1 MKYYGKHSE
10 TITIGKEY
18 KNHMHPVIIRVTFC
32 GERIELYT
40 GISVPKLKWDS
51 KRHCVKQG
59 ATINNSTY
67 DILNDSI
74 GRYEQFVRD
83 YFAEHNLRE
92 QPPSLSE
99 LKELFNNT
107 CKLSGTKKAEEFF
120 HVLHNYIYELNKNW
134 TDANKEKFNRL
145 SNHLKEH
152 RPKLKFVDFSEQF
165 MVDFVTYL
173 SKTKNND
180 TISKE
185 LSTLKQFLTW
195 AKGKK
200 YPVNDE
206 FFTFKF
212 TFSKKQTD
220 VRFLEKEELQRIIDL
235 EYEEGSA
242 MDITR
247 DLFVFQCFTALRYS
261 DIKNLKHEN
270 ITYNAQEGVYM
281 IKLMTQKDKGRIDFK
296 LAPAA
301 ESIYLKH
308 KDKSI
313 DDKVFCVISNQ
324 KYNEHLKDLGKDAK
338 LEGEWVDIHFK
349 LGERIETRTPKSDLA
364 SHTARRTFISLA
376 LNNGVPLDKVAMIT
390 SHSEIKAMQPYLK
403 LTSKGKEEVIDV
415 VGGLFK

>member
-1 MKYYGKHSE
+1 MIYYGKHGE
-10 TITIGKEY
+10 TITIGREY
-18 KNHMHPVIIRVTFC
+18 KNKNHPVIIRVSFC

-40 GISVPKLKWDS
+40 GISVPKQKWDF
-51 KRHCVKQG
+51 KHHRIKQG
-59 ATINNSTY
+59 ATVNNSSF
-67 DILNDSI
+67 DVLNDSI
-74 GRYEQFVRD
+74 RRYETFVRE
-83 YFAEHNLRE
+83 YFEEHNLRE
-92 QPPSLSE
+92 QPPSLNE
-99 LKELFNNT
+99 LKDLFNST
-107 CKLSGTKKAEEFF
+107 CKYTGTKKAEEFF
-120 HVLHNYIYELNKNW
+120 HVLRGYIYDINKNW

-145 SNHLKEH
+145 SNHLKEY
-152 RPKLKFVDFSEQF
+152 RSNLKFVDFSEQF
-165 MVDFVTYL
+165 MANFITYL

-206 FFTFKF
+206 FFAFKF

-235 EYEEGSA
+235 EYEEGCA

-261 DIKNLKHEN
+261 DIKNLRHEN
-270 ITYNAQEGVYM
+270 ITYNDKEGVYM

-296 LAPAA
+296 LAPEA
-301 ESIYLKH
+301 ERIYLKY
-308 KDKSI
+308 KDKSVS
-313 DDKVFCVISNQ
+313 DKIFCVISNQ
-324 KYNEHLKDLGKDAK
+324 KYNKHLKDLGKDAK
-338 LEGEWVDIHFK
+338 LEGEWIDIHFK
-349 LGERIETRTPKSDLA
+349 LGERRETRTPKSDLA

-403 LTSKGKEEVIDV
+403 LTNKGKEEVIDALSN
-415 VGGLFK
+415 LFK